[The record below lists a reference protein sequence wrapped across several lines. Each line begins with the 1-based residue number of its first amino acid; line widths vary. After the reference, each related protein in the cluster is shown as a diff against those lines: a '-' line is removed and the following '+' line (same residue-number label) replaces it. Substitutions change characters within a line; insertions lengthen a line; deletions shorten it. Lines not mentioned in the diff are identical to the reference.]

1 MKNIIFTFGFLIV
14 SSFVLAQNGPKIE
27 FTAKD
32 QTIDFGQVYQGVD
45 SGMRVFEFKNTGN
58 EPLIINNVQATCGC
72 TVPSKPDS
80 PILPGNSGKIEVRYN
95 MNPGIF
101 TKSVIVDSNA
111 INFAEGK
118 IAIKIKG
125 EVIVK
130 QEVNPLEKPKS
141 MMENKL

>member
-1 MKNIIFTFGFLIV
+1 MKNIFFTYSFLLV
-14 SSFVLAQNGPKIE
+14 SSFTFAQNGPKIE

-58 EPLIINNVQATCGC
+58 EPLIIHNVQATCGC
-72 TVPSKPDS
+72 TVPSKPEA

-95 MNPGIF
+95 MGPGVF
-101 TKSVIVDSNA
+101 AKSVIVDSNA
-111 INFAEGK
+111 INFTEGK

-125 EVIVK
+125 EVLIK

>member
-1 MKNIIFTFGFLIV
+1 MKNIFFTFGFLIV

-95 MNPGIF
+95 MNSGIF

>member
-1 MKNIIFTFGFLIV
+1 MKNIFFTFGVLIV